1 MIIMRLYKV
10 YKILLYIYIKKP
22 NHKGNVTLEKAQYL

>member
-10 YKILLYIYIKKP
+10 YKILLYIYKKTES
-22 NHKGNVTLEKAQYL
+22 KGNVTLEKAQYL